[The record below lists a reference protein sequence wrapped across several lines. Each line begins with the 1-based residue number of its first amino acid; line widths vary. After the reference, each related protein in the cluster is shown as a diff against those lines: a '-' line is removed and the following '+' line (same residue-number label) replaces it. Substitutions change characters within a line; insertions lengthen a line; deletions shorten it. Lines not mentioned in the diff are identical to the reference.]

1 MELRSCGV
9 HCLWYAAGEIEMEKS
24 EALEQE
30 RDIGTVEKEMMKLNM
45 LLYKKRGLHHEL
57 EQSNSLMESD
67 FIGSL
72 KVRPLHCLS
81 VSGGGGPSYQIQK
94 HLYIYV
100 LLFPTKF
107 GINSS

>member
-1 MELRSCGV
+1 
-9 HCLWYAAGEIEMEKS
+9 MEKA

-72 KVRPLHCLS
+72 KVRPLYCLS
-81 VSGGGGPSYQIQK
+81 VSDGANKPSYQIQT
-94 HLYIYV
+94 H
-100 LLFPTKF
+100 LLFSSFPQSLRSTRLDVHPEFLLHSKL
-107 GINSS
+107 INFVCH